1 MDNLYNDLEIKIMEE
16 RLKIAR
22 IQNESL
28 NQQLNNL
35 NAANMR
41 LEREIEERE
50 NAIFWNDIRRELN
63 MSQPNLIATCNDLP
77 TINMPLGSQLDIVAS
92 AYVYLSH
99 VDLENVGLIRSNY
112 FDILTK

>member
-63 MSQPNLIATCNDLP
+63 MAQPNLIATCNDLS
-77 TINMPLGSQLDIVAS
+77 TINILLGSQLDIVTS

-99 VDLENVGLIRSNY
+99 VDLENVGLIQSNY